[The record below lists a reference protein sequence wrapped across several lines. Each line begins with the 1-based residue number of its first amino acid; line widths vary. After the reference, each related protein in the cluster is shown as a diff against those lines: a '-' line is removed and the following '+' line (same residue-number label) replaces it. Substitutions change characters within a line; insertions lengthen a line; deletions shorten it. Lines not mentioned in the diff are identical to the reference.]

1 MDKTRTLPLIRSHF
15 LEEVYQLVLKKLPL
29 NLCLRVD
36 LGASNIILVDFERV
50 LKALLAGFDYQQIRY
65 AAIGGFALGV
75 LGIPRATMDLDF
87 LVQRDDLHKL
97 QEF

>member
-65 AAIGGFALGV
+65 AAIGG
-75 LGIPRATMDLDF
+75 
-87 LVQRDDLHKL
+87 
-97 QEF
+97 